1 MTHQNINGI
10 LVTRPNGTKGVDTM
24 ENQILEMIDD
34 MDIMS
39 VMLKKIPDESK
50 REILGIIKGAFIV
63 SEDKKKKN
71 MIAAN

>member
-1 MTHQNINGI
+1 
-10 LVTRPNGTKGVDTM
+10 M
-24 ENQILEMIDD
+24 ENQILDMIDD

-39 VMLKKIPDESK
+39 VLLKKIPDESK

-71 MIAAN
+71 AIAAN